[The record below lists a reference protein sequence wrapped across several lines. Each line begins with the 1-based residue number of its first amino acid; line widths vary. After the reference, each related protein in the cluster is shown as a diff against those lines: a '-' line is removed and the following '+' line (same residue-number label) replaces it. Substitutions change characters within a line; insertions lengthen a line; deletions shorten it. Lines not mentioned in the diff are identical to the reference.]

1 MHPQSRN
8 PCDVAIAG
16 GGPVG
21 AALALALHAAG
32 VRTLLI
38 EARPAASVAPS
49 AGVRPLALSH
59 GSRLILERLGVW
71 DALRQTTPIE
81 QIHVSQRGRFGR
93 ALLTAAEAAVP
104 ALGYV
109 SDYAAVVA
117 ALDGAVERSGIDVVR
132 GARVSTIAHD
142 VSSARIEFTSASGVE
157 DCIASLVAVADGT
170 ADAADVE
177 VRTTDYGQAAV
188 TAVVGTDRPHRN
200 IAYERFTPEG
210 PIALLPLGLSY
221 AVVWTV
227 PDATAADLVS
237 SRPEL
242 FLATLQERFGH
253 RAGRFVHVGARAF
266 QHLTL
271 RVAES
276 VASGR
281 AVLIGNAAQALH
293 PVAGQGFNL
302 GLRDAWE
309 LATEVK
315 RLGASDRAL
324 PRAYAARR
332 RIDRNGGIAF
342 TDALIRIFSND
353 FAPLAA
359 ARGAGLA
366 LIDTVPGVKNFV
378 ARRMIFGSRG

>member
-1 MHPQSRN
+1 M
-8 PCDVAIAG
+8 CDVAIAG

-32 VRTLLI
+32 VDTLLI
-38 EARPAASVAPS
+38 EARVAAALPPDTAVAH
-49 AGVRPLALSH
+49 RPLALSH
-59 GSRLILERLGVW
+59 GSRMILERLGVW
-71 DALRQTTPIE
+71 DALPEPTPIAH
-81 QIHVSQRGRFGR
+81 IHISQRGRFGR
-93 ALLTAAEAAVP
+93 TVLTAHEAELP

-109 SDYAAVVA
+109 TDYRSVVA
-117 ALDGAVERSGIDVVR
+117 ALDERVSRSGVYVLR
-132 GARVSTIAHD
+132 GARVAEIAHD
-142 VSSARIEFTSASGVE
+142 ASSARVEFSTSSGSD
-157 DCIASLVAVADGT
+157 DCIASLVAIADGS
-170 ADAADVE
+170 ALAADVD

-188 TAVVGTDRPHRN
+188 TAIVETDRPHRN

-210 PIALLPLGLSY
+210 PLALLPFGRSY

-227 PDATAADLVS
+227 SDEAAADLVS
-237 SRPEL
+237 VAPDI
-242 FLATLQERFGH
+242 FLARLQERFGL
-253 RAGRFVHVGARAF
+253 RAGRFVQVASRAA

-276 VASGR
+276 VAIGR

-309 LATEVK
+309 LGIEVK
-315 RLGASDRAL
+315 RRGAADEAL
-324 PRAYAARR
+324 PRSYAARR
-332 RIDRNGGIAF
+332 RLDRNGGIAF

-353 FAPLAA
+353 FGLLGL

-366 LIDTVPGVKNFV
+366 LLDNVPRAKNFV
-378 ARRMIFGSRG
+378 VRRMIFGARG